1 MLEGFLLIVCCLIA
15 AGLFTIISRYA
26 WLWWT
31 RVKPRKPNLEREW
44 WSDCAEHGFAKVREN
59 LVSIRNI
66 RDFKWR
72 TTKDHDISWIE
83 KTFDINKIKDAWF
96 IIDHFHRIK
105 GLAHTMLSFEFED
118 EETVT
123 FSFESRREKGA
134 KYSPWLGMWRA
145 FELYLLVATE
155 EDALY
160 LRTNVRKHKVHMFR
174 VEADKEDNKALFL
187 QLCKRLNQL
196 GDRPEWYHT
205 LSASCTTTIV
215 SQVNA
220 VSTNKIP
227 FNWRAFLP
235 GHAAR
240 AAFRY
245 KLIQDWGGYSK
256 TLEISEVAENAR
268 KWDGQTPFSQYIREH
283 LPKSP

>member
-1 MLEGFLLIVCCLIA
+1 MLDNLLLGLGGIIA
-15 AGLFTIISRYA
+15 AGVLIIIARYS

-31 RVKPRKPNLEREW
+31 RVRPRKPNLEREW

-59 LVSIRNI
+59 IVKLRNV
-66 RDFKWR
+66 RDFNWR
-72 TTKDHDISWIE
+72 SIQDHDISWIE
-83 KTFDINKIKDAWF
+83 KTVDTDKIKDVWF

-118 EETVT
+118 GDAIT
-123 FSFESRREKGA
+123 FSFESRREKGK
-134 KYSPWLGMWRA
+134 KYDPWLGMWKA
-145 FELYLLVATE
+145 FELYLLVSTE
-155 EDALY
+155 RDALY
-160 LRTNVRKHKVHMFR
+160 LRTNIRKHKVHMFR
-174 VEADKEDNKALFL
+174 VEADKKVSKDLFL

-205 LSASCTTTIV
+205 LSASCTTTII

-220 VSTNKIP
+220 VHPERIP
-227 FNWRAFLP
+227 FTWRAFLP

-245 KLIQDWGGYSK
+245 KLIEDWGGYDR
-256 TLEISEVAENAR
+256 TLEISEIGEYAR
-268 KWDGQTPFSQYIREH
+268 TWNNETPYSKHIRE
-283 LPKSP
+283 SPRFPA